1 VEKVEGR
8 DTYRLKLTMR
18 AAKCGVFG
26 STRRPSWRSRGSPTY
41 GRGDFFCDYKNVNGL
56 MIPHVL
62 ETTVQGVKQS
72 QKMTVESVVVNA
84 KLDDTLFMAPNLKA
98 K

>member
-1 VEKVEGR
+1 VRRLWIDAQTFLEIEGVPDVWTWR
-8 DTYRLKLTMR
+8 FFSRLQERERLD
-18 AAKCGVFG
+18 
-26 STRRPSWRSRGSPTY
+26 
-41 GRGDFFCDYKNVNGL
+41 GD
-56 MIPHVL
+56 PHVL